1 MSNNKSELCDLTIQ
15 ELAQK
20 LKNREIKF
28 LDIVNSVIAR
38 IKQFDQTIC
47 GYISLFEESAI
58 KQAQALDADI
68 KKFNDWH
75 RLTGIPIAIKDNIC
89 VKDQLTTCGSKIL
102 ANFISPYDATAVR
115 KLKDAGAII
124 IGKTNLDEFAMGSST
139 ETSFFGPTLNPIN
152 TEYVPGGSSGGSAA
166 VVSYGGAIGSLGS
179 DTGGSVRHPA
189 AFCGVV
195 GLKPTYGRVSRYGLV
210 AFASSL
216 DCIGPIAKSV
226 NDVAIIFNT
235 IAGYD
240 EMDATSINKPVNA
253 LVVNPQAIKDY
264 VIGVPKEY
272 FTEGLDNRIAEVV
285 EETIKQLKKDCRA
298 VKEIS
303 LPNTKYTI
311 ATYYLICM
319 AEASSNLARY
329 DGVKYGLR
337 IESKDLKEMYEKTRN
352 QGFNTEVKRRI
363 LIGTY
368 GLSKGYYE
376 EYYGTAQKARNLIK
390 QDFDNAF
397 KECDIIIA
405 PTTPTLPFKLG
416 EKIKDPL
423 AMYLE
428 DIFTTAINLAG
439 ITAISVP
446 APRYIDNFPVGIQVI
461 GPALGEELIL
471 NCAQAIE
478 DLSKS

>member
-1 MSNNKSELCDLTIQ
+1 MNNPQLCELTISALH
-15 ELAQK
+15 EK
-20 LKNREIKF
+20 IKKKEIRF
-28 LDIVNSVIAR
+28 LDIANSVIGR
-38 IKQFDQTIC
+38 IKDQDQKIC
-47 GYISLFEESAI
+47 GYISTFEEDAI
-58 KQAQALDADI
+58 NQAKKLDDSI
-68 KKFNDWH
+68 KDYSQLNP
-75 RLTGIPIAIKDNIC
+75 LIGIPIAIKDNIC
-89 VKDQLTTCGSKIL
+89 VKDKLTTCGSKIL
-102 ANFISPYDATAVR
+102 SNFISPYDATAVS

-139 ETSFFGPTLNPIN
+139 ETSYFGPTVNPVN
-152 TEYVPGGSSGGSAA
+152 HSYVPGGSSGGSAA
-166 VVSYGGAIGSLGS
+166 VVKYRGAIGALGS

-216 DCIGPIAKSV
+216 DCIGPIGKSV
-226 NDVAIIFNT
+226 KDVAVLFNA

-240 EMDATSINKPVNA
+240 EMDATTINVPVSQISIDANA
-253 LVVNPQAIKDY
+253 IRDY
-264 VIGVPKEY
+264 TIGIPREY
-272 FTEGLDNRIAEVV
+272 FAQGLDNRIVKVIED
-285 EETIKQLKKDCRA
+285 TIKELSKLCRNI
-298 VKEIS
+298 KEIS
-303 LPNTKYTI
+303 LPNTKYAI

-337 IESKDLKEMYEKTRN
+337 VHSKELKELYEKTRD

-368 GLSKGYYE
+368 GLSKGYYD

-390 QDFDNAF
+390 KDFDQAF
-397 KECDIIIA
+397 KNCNVIIT

-416 EKIKDPL
+416 EKIQDPL
-423 AMYLE
+423 AMYLG
-428 DIFTTAINLAG
+428 DIFTAPANLAG

-446 APRYIDNFPVGIQVI
+446 APDNVENFPVGIQI
-461 GPALGEELIL
+461 TGPALGEEYIID
-471 NCAQAIE
+471 CAQAIE
-478 DLSKS
+478 EINE

>member
-1 MSNNKSELCDLTIQ
+1 MNKQDLSTLTINA
-15 ELAQK
+15 LHDK
-20 LKNREIKF
+20 IKSKEIKF
-28 LDIVNSVIAR
+28 VDIVESVINR
-38 IKQFDQTIC
+38 IKNQEQQINGF
-47 GYISLFEESAI
+47 ISIFEQEAINQAKQLDEKTDYDNLSALI
-58 KQAQALDADI
+58 
-68 KKFNDWH
+68 
-75 RLTGIPIAIKDNIC
+75 GIPVAVKDNIC
-89 VKDQLTTCGSKIL
+89 VKDKLTTCGSKIL
-102 ANFISPYDATAVR
+102 SNFISPYDATAVAR
-115 KLKDAGAII
+115 LKNAGAII

-139 ETSFFGPTLNPIN
+139 ETSNFGATKNPIN
-152 TEYVPGGSSGGSAA
+152 HNYVPGGSSGGSAA
-166 VVSYGGAIGSLGS
+166 VIKYRGAIGALGS

-216 DCIGPIAKSV
+216 DCIGPIGKSV
-226 NDVAIIFNT
+226 KDVATIFNV

-240 EMDATSINKPVNA
+240 EMDATTINSPVKQFSVDAN
-253 LVVNPQAIKDY
+253 AIKDY
-264 VIGVPKEY
+264 TIGVPKE
-272 FTEGLDNRIAEVV
+272 FFAEGLDTRIAKITED
-285 EETIKQLKKDCRA
+285 TIKTLGKQCKNI
-298 VKEIS
+298 VEIS
-303 LPNTKYTI
+303 LPNTKYAI

-337 IESKDLKEMYEKTRN
+337 VDSKELKELYEKTRD

-368 GLSKGYYE
+368 GLSKGYYD

-390 QDFDNAF
+390 QDFNQAF
-397 KECDIIIA
+397 HECNIIIT

-416 EKIKDPL
+416 EKTQNPL
-423 AMYLE
+423 AMYLG
-428 DIFTTAINLAG
+428 DIFTTPANLAG

-446 APRYIDNFPVGIQVI
+446 APELVDNFPVGIQI
-461 GPALGEELIL
+461 TGPALGEEFVL

-478 DLSKS
+478 EINE

>member
-1 MSNNKSELCDLTIQ
+1 MNNPQLCELTISALH
-15 ELAQK
+15 EK
-20 LKNREIKF
+20 IKKKEIRF
-28 LDIVNSVIAR
+28 VDIANSVIGR
-38 IKQFDQTIC
+38 IKDQDQKIC
-47 GYISLFEESAI
+47 GYISTFEEDAI
-58 KQAQALDADI
+58 NQAKKLDDSI
-68 KKFNDWH
+68 KDYSQLNP
-75 RLTGIPIAIKDNIC
+75 LIGIPIAIKDNIC
-89 VKDQLTTCGSKIL
+89 VKDKLTTCGSKIL
-102 ANFISPYDATAVR
+102 SNFISPYDATAVS

-139 ETSFFGPTLNPIN
+139 ETSYFGPTVNPVN
-152 TEYVPGGSSGGSAA
+152 HSYVPGGSSGGSAA
-166 VVSYGGAIGSLGS
+166 VVKYRGAIGALGS

-216 DCIGPIAKSV
+216 DCIGPIGKSV
-226 NDVAIIFNT
+226 KDVAVLFNA

-240 EMDATSINKPVNA
+240 EMDATTINVPVSQISIDANA
-253 LVVNPQAIKDY
+253 IRDY
-264 VIGVPKEY
+264 TIGIPREY
-272 FTEGLDNRIAEVV
+272 FAQGLDNRIVKVIED
-285 EETIKQLKKDCRA
+285 TIKELSKLCRNI
-298 VKEIS
+298 KEIS
-303 LPNTKYTI
+303 LPNTKYAI

-337 IESKDLKEMYEKTRN
+337 VHSKELKELYEKTRD

-368 GLSKGYYE
+368 GLSKGYYD

-390 QDFDNAF
+390 KDFDQAF
-397 KECDIIIA
+397 KNCNVIIT

-416 EKIKDPL
+416 EKIQDPL
-423 AMYLE
+423 AMYLG
-428 DIFTTAINLAG
+428 DIFTAPANLAG

-446 APRYIDNFPVGIQVI
+446 APDNVENFPVGIQI
-461 GPALGEELIL
+461 TGPALGEE
-471 NCAQAIE
+471 
-478 DLSKS
+478 